1 MKLTRQRINELK
13 QIFRQVDQDDTELLD
28 KTGLDSALTLL
39 GYEHADV
46 DNALKLVGRQDEGCI
61 IFEDLKE
68 IVTDLDSKRDL
79 NAELLE
85 AQEDSMVHAFQ
96 LLADPDL
103 GGITLARLEQLV
115 KAQGH
120 EWTKKDLKDMMEV
133 DDSGH
138 DGLITQDGFARIWKR
153 TGL

>member
-13 QIFRQVDQDDTELLD
+13 KIFKQVDQDDTELLD
-28 KTGLDSALTLL
+28 KPGLDSALTLL
-39 GYEHADV
+39 GYEHADL
-46 DNALKLVGRQDEGCI
+46 DDALRLVGRQDEGCI

-68 IVTDLDSKRDL
+68 IVSDLDSKREL

-85 AQEDSMVHAFQ
+85 SEDSMVHAFQ
-96 LLADPDL
+96 LLADPNL

-120 EWTKKDLKDMMEV
+120 EWSRKDLTDMMEV

-138 DGLITQDGFARIWKR
+138 DGLISQDGFARIWKR